1 MKHYFQPHI
10 LRSREHVALLIGTIL
25 LAITA
30 SAFEV
35 YAQSDRDGGFPVSPY
50 YEADHPV
57 ISLKGGVVYTYPEGN
72 FPSLLI
78 GETIAGTGE
87 VPAEYAETGS
97 GYRLG
102 IDAFFPF
109 GRRAGLLIELS
120 SQKYEVK
127 YKGDSTLLPTRME
140 VQTFQ
145 LGIGGE
151 VNLWYGESTY
161 PATLRAVF
169 LSGGF
174 DFGFGPLANKV
185 TGSSV
190 VDTTSLERVEATGSF
205 VNNDPFRTS
214 VALKGSLGV
223 RIGVDQHLE
232 LMLEGGYSLPLN
244 PVFSSKAIRESDLEL
259 THLFLSG
266 GLGFRF

>member
-1 MKHYFQPHI
+1 MKHYFQPRI
-10 LRSREHVALLIGTIL
+10 LLRREHIALLFGTIF
-25 LAITA
+25 LAITV
-30 SAFEV
+30 SVSEV
-35 YAQSDRDGGFPVSPY
+35 FAQRVEGGDEPVPLY
-50 YEADHPV
+50 YVADNPV
-57 ISLKGGVVYTYPEGN
+57 ISLKGGGVYTYPKGK

-78 GETIAGTGE
+78 GETVAGTGE
-87 VPAEYAETGS
+87 IPAEYAETGS

-102 IDAFFPF
+102 VDGFFPF
-109 GRRAGLLIELS
+109 GRRAGLLVELS

-145 LGIGGE
+145 FGIGGE
-151 VNLWYGESTY
+151 VNLWYGETTY
-161 PATLRAVF
+161 PATLRAIF
-169 LSGGF
+169 LSGLF
-174 DFGFGPLANKV
+174 DFGFGPLANRV

-190 VDTTSLERVEATGSF
+190 VDTASLEREEATGSF

-214 VALKGSLGV
+214 VALKGSVGV

-244 PVFSSKAIRESDLEL
+244 PVFSSGAIRESDLEL
-259 THLFLSG
+259 THLFLGG